1 MTDRCHSGPR
11 GKARR
16 RLFISRGEIVA
27 GRSRA
32 WGRAFRAR
40 SVRRTTAPARESFAF
55 AAVALEAAAIDL
67 RLRSGDERG
76 QAIDAAGI
84 RNRRLRLLLKWRLA
98 ALLAVFARLVLLAR
112 LI

>member
-1 MTDRCHSGPR
+1 
-11 GKARR
+11 
-16 RLFISRGEIVA
+16 
-27 GRSRA
+27 
-32 WGRAFRAR
+32 
-40 SVRRTTAPARESFAF
+40 VRRTTAPARESFAF

-98 ALLAVFARLVLLAR
+98 ALLAMFARLVLLAR